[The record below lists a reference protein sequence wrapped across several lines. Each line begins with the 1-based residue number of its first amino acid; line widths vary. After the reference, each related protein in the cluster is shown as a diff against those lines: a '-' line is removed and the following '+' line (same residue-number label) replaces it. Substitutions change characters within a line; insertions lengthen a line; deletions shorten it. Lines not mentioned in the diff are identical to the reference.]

1 MNYTPVPPYIVF
13 NDLNGDKRAFL
24 DPADAIAFLVELG
37 DAVDVIDGN
46 GTTIDLKILEEAMKK
61 YDANKMNVRPHKYAV
76 DIHTD
81 GACSGNPGPGGYAG
95 IIVFGEKEKTVR
107 GYELFTTNNAMEL
120 KAVVESIKALS
131 MPCEVTVHTDSQ
143 YLCNCSKHCKAWFEK
158 ADRPNK
164 DLWFELITEGLAGK
178 HHIKFV
184 KVEGHSGEVYNER
197 CDKIAK
203 EQVKKA
209 CHELAQRN
217 YMNGEC

>member
-1 MNYTPVPPYIVF
+1 MYTPPYIIF
-13 NDLNGDKRAFL
+13 NDRTGDKRAFL
-24 DPADAIAFLVELG
+24 DPADAIAFVVEEG

-46 GTTIDLKILEEAMKK
+46 GTTVYLRQLEEEMKM
-61 YDANKMNVRPHKYAV
+61 YDAGKKNIKPHKYAV

-95 IIVFGEKEKTVR
+95 IIVFGDKEKTVR
-107 GYELFTTNNAMEL
+107 GYELMSTNNAMEL
-120 KAVVESIKALS
+120 KAVIESIKVLT
-131 MPCEVTVHTDSQ
+131 MPCEITVHTDSQ
-143 YLCNCSKHCKAWFEK
+143 YLCTCSKHEKAWFEK

-164 DLWFELITEGLAGK
+164 DLWFQLITEGLAGK

-184 KVEGHSGEVYNER
+184 KVQGHSGEVYNER

-209 CHELAQRN
+209 SHILAQRFK
-217 YMNGEC
+217 ED

>member
-1 MNYTPVPPYIVF
+1 MSYTPIPPYIVF
-13 NDLNGDKRAFL
+13 NDYTGDKRAFF
-24 DPADAIAFLVELG
+24 DPADAISFIVELG

-46 GTTIDLKILEEAMKK
+46 GTSMNLELLEGAMRK
-61 YDANKMNVRPHKYAV
+61 YEKQKPSVNKYSV

-95 IIVFGEKEKTVR
+95 IIVFGSKEKTVR

-131 MPCEVTVHTDSQ
+131 VPCEITVHTDSQ

-164 DLWFELITEGLAGK
+164 DLWFELITEGLIGK

-184 KVEGHSGEVYNER
+184 KVEGHSGELYNER
-197 CDKIAK
+197 CDRIAK
-203 EQVKKA
+203 EQAKKA
-209 CHELAQRN
+209 SHILA
-217 YMNGEC
+217 GHLKED